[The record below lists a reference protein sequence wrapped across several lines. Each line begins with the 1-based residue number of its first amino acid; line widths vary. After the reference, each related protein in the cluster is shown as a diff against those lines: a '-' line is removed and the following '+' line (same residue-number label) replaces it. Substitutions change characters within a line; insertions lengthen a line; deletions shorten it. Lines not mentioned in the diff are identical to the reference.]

1 MSLPLLQ
8 SDGSMPSQETDNLS
22 QNVLNSG
29 NSFPNSG
36 MLSMIPNLKGS
47 NANDFFQCLEKVG
60 KLAGWNKEHLLT
72 ISEVKIEGPAKKYYD
87 SSIKQNS
94 ELTYDTFKNFIVSHF
109 ADDQS
114 FAIDFAKFSSAQ
126 QYEHE
131 SVRDFSVRLQ
141 SLVNKSFCDDTEEN
155 EVLSKFRT
163 KILLSKFMSG
173 LKPSLKAPLVVQNP
187 TQFKE
192 AVEVA
197 IRVEK
202 SLNLQNPNVNALA
215 SNPQDTEVEKLKQ
228 QQNDC
233 MSKMSLM
240 IEQMAILSDQI
251 SKLQNKSANTNSR
264 PYVNSPVRR
273 QVTCF
278 YCNIKGHIEPDCRKK
293 LRDQRRERQFA
304 NANRGSNSQRQ
315 NQSENLNG

>member
-1 MSLPLLQ
+1 
-8 SDGSMPSQETDNLS
+8 
-22 QNVLNSG
+22 
-29 NSFPNSG
+29 
-36 MLSMIPNLKGS
+36 
-47 NANDFFQCLEKVG
+47 
-60 KLAGWNKEHLLT
+60 
-72 ISEVKIEGPAKKYYD
+72 
-87 SSIKQNS
+87 
-94 ELTYDTFKNFIVSHF
+94 
-109 ADDQS
+109 
-114 FAIDFAKFSSAQ
+114 
-126 QYEHE
+126 
-131 SVRDFSVRLQ
+131 
-141 SLVNKSFCDDTEEN
+141 
-155 EVLSKFRT
+155 
-163 KILLSKFMSG
+163 MSG

-187 TQFKE
+187 IQFKD

-240 IEQMAILSDQI
+240 MEQMAILSDQI

-264 PYVNSPVRR
+264 PYVNPPVRR